1 MYTINSFSI
10 SKLNNA
16 EVTGFYI
23 NVQKAITTGDPTKLG
38 LTEVLPNFGSTLQK
52 LIDQVYTTTGSEFTA
67 AMLNADE
74 KRDQTYKRIRL
85 RLQMV
90 EVAEDNPAIKAV
102 KDVVKAHLLSKYTS
116 KVPQLPYQEESAILR
131 GFIFDLN
138 DKLGEDGIAALG
150 IADDMTALED
160 ANNAFIAAYNSRAT
174 ERAEGDTGLTLKLR
188 QEMYALY
195 QQICFITQYLANSTE
210 TANAEKATACQAFIA
225 VLNVLLADAKKR
237 YNQRTNN
244 GTDEEG
250 EGGEGHTDSSDSTD
264 DNGSGSGS
272 GEGHTEPTDPTDN
285 GGSNGGSNSGNTD
298 NSGSGSGSTD
308 SSDSS
313 DSGGSGSGSNSGGSN
328 GSTDSGDSQDNG
340 GSNSGSGSG
349 SNSGSGSDNTSD
361 PNKPSDGG
369 VVNGDEVSF

>member
-1 MYTINSFSI
+1 MFTINSFSI

-23 NVQKAITTGDPTKLG
+23 NLQKAITTNDPTKLG
-38 LTEVLPNFGSTLQK
+38 LIEVLPNFGTTLQK
-52 LIDQVYTTTGSEFTA
+52 LIDQVYTTTGSEYTA
-67 AMLNADE
+67 AMLETDL

-90 EVAEDNPAIKAV
+90 EVAEDSAAIKAV
-102 KDVVKAHLLSKYTS
+102 KDVVKTHLLSKYTS
-116 KVPQLPYQEESAILR
+116 KVPQLPYQEESAILQ

-138 DKLGEDGIAALG
+138 DKLGDDGIAALG
-150 IADDMTALED
+150 ITEDLQALED
-160 ANNAFIAAYNSRAT
+160 ANNEFIAAYNSRAT

-210 TANAEKATACQAFIA
+210 TANAEKATACQAFIG

-237 YNQRTNN
+237 YNQRISN
-244 GTDEEG
+244 GSGDEGEG
-250 EGGEGHTDSSDSTD
+250 EGGNTNPDDSSDTIPD
-264 DNGSGSGS
+264 DEGGEGGSGSGS
-272 GEGHTEPTDPTDN
+272 G
-285 GGSNGGSNSGNTD
+285 TD
-298 NSGSGSGSTD
+298 NSGSGNSGSTD
-308 SSDSS
+308 SGNSQ
-313 DSGGSGSGSNSGGSN
+313 GSGSGSNTGI
-328 GSTDSGDSQDNG
+328 D
-340 GSNSGSGSG
+340 NSGSGNSQGSG
-349 SNSGSGSDNTSD
+349 SDSGSGSSGNTSD

>member
-1 MYTINSFSI
+1 MFTINSFSI

-23 NVQKAITTGDPTKLG
+23 NLQKAITTNDPTKLG
-38 LTEVLPNFGSTLQK
+38 LIEVLPNFGTTLQK

-90 EVAEDNPAIKAV
+90 EVAEDSAAIKAV

-250 EGGEGHTDSSDSTD
+250 EGGSTNPDDSSDTIPD
-264 DNGSGSGS
+264 DQGGSGSGS

-298 NSGSGSGSTD
+298 NSGSGNNTGNTD
-308 SSDSS
+308 
-313 DSGGSGSGSNSGGSN
+313 
-328 GSTDSGDSQDNG
+328 
-340 GSNSGSGSG
+340 NSGSG
-349 SNSGSGSDNTSD
+349 NSQGSGSSGNTSD

>member
-1 MYTINSFSI
+1 MFTINTFSI

-23 NVQKAITTGDPTKLG
+23 NVQKAITTADASKLG
-38 LTEVLPNFGSTLQK
+38 LSEVMTPYGTTLEK

-67 AMLNADE
+67 AMLEADV

-90 EVAEDNPAIKAV
+90 EVAEDNPSIKAV

-150 IADDMTALED
+150 LADDLTALED
-160 ANNAFIAAYNSRAT
+160 ANNEFIAAYNSRAT

-210 TANAEKATACQAFIA
+210 TANAEKATACQAFIG

-237 YNQRTNN
+237 YNQRISN
-244 GTDEEG
+244 GGDEEG

-264 DNGSGSGS
+264 DSGSGSGS

-285 GGSNGGSNSGNTD
+285 GGSNGGSNSGSDSGSDSGSGSSSNTGNTD
-298 NSGSGSGSTD
+298 NSGSG
-308 SSDSS
+308 
-313 DSGGSGSGSNSGGSN
+313 NS
-328 GSTDSGDSQDNG
+328 Q
-340 GSNSGSGSG
+340 
-349 SNSGSGSDNTSD
+349 GSGSDNPSD
-361 PNKPSDGG
+361 PNKPSEGG

>member
-1 MYTINSFSI
+1 MFTINPFSI

-16 EVTGFYI
+16 EYTGLMI
-23 NVQKAITTGDPTKLG
+23 NIQKAITTNDPSKLG
-38 LTEVLPNFGSTLQK
+38 LVEVLPNFGTTLQK
-52 LIDQVYTTTGSEFTA
+52 LIDQVYTTSGSEFTA
-67 AMLNADE
+67 AMLNADD

-174 ERAEGDTGLTLKLR
+174 ERAEGDTGLTVKLR

-195 QQICFITQYLANSTE
+195 QQVCFVTQYLANSTE
-210 TANAEKATACQAFIA
+210 TANAEKSTACQAFIA
-225 VLNVLLADAKKR
+225 VLNVLLSDAKKR

-244 GTDEEG
+244 GSADEEG

-264 DNGSGSGS
+264 DSGSGSGS
-272 GEGHTEPTDPTDN
+272 GEGHTEPTEPTDN
-285 GGSNGGSNSGNTD
+285 GGSNGGSNSGSGNTDSGNTGSNTGNTD
-298 NSGSGSGSTD
+298 NSGSGNSQGSGSE
-308 SSDSS
+308 
-313 DSGGSGSGSNSGGSN
+313 SGSGSNG
-328 GSTDSGDSQDNG
+328 
-340 GSNSGSGSG
+340 
-349 SNSGSGSDNTSD
+349 NTTD
-361 PNKPSDGG
+361 PNKPSDSG

>member
-1 MYTINSFSI
+1 MFTINSFSI

-38 LTEVLPNFGSTLQK
+38 LAEVLPNFGSTLQK

-67 AMLNADE
+67 AMLEADV

-90 EVAEDNPAIKAV
+90 EVAEDSAAIKAV

-138 DKLGEDGIAALG
+138 DKLGDDGIAALG
-150 IADDMTALED
+150 LADDLSALED

-174 ERAEGDTGLTLKLR
+174 ERAEGDTGLTIKLR

-195 QQICFITQYLANSTE
+195 QQVCFITQYLANSTE
-210 TANAEKATACQAFIA
+210 TANAEKATACQGFIA

-237 YNQRTNN
+237 YNQRISN
-244 GTDEEG
+244 GTGEEGEG
-250 EGGEGHTDSSDSTD
+250 EGGEGGSTNPDDSSDTIPD
-264 DNGSGSGS
+264 DQGGSGSGS
-272 GEGHTEPTDPTDN
+272 GSGSDNSGSGSGSSTDPGNSQGSGSDS
-285 GGSNGGSNSGNTD
+285 GSGSGSNTGNTD
-298 NSGSGSGSTD
+298 NSGSGNSQGSGSD
-308 SSDSS
+308 
-313 DSGGSGSGSNSGGSN
+313 SGSGSSG
-328 GSTDSGDSQDNG
+328 
-340 GSNSGSGSG
+340 
-349 SNSGSGSDNTSD
+349 NTSD
-361 PNKPSDGG
+361 PNKPSEGG

>member
-1 MYTINSFSI
+1 MFTINPFSI

-16 EVTGFYI
+16 EYTGLMI
-23 NVQKAITTGDPTKLG
+23 NIQKAITTNDPSKLG
-38 LTEVLPNFGSTLQK
+38 LVEVLPNFGSTLQK
-52 LIDQVYTTTGSEFTA
+52 LIDQVYTTSGSEFTA
-67 AMLNADE
+67 AMLEADV

-174 ERAEGDTGLTLKLR
+174 ERAEGDTGLTVKLR

-195 QQICFITQYLANSTE
+195 QQVCFVTQYLANSTE
-210 TANAEKATACQAFIA
+210 TANAEKSTACQAFIA
-225 VLNVLLADAKKR
+225 VLNVLLSDAKKR

-244 GTDEEG
+244 GSADEEG

-264 DNGSGSGS
+264 DSGSGSGS
-272 GEGHTEPTDPTDN
+272 GEGHTEPTEPTDN
-285 GGSNGGSNSGNTD
+285 GGSNGGSNSGSGNTDSGNTGSNTGNTD
-298 NSGSGSGSTD
+298 NSGSGNSQGSGSE
-308 SSDSS
+308 
-313 DSGGSGSGSNSGGSN
+313 SGSGSNG
-328 GSTDSGDSQDNG
+328 
-340 GSNSGSGSG
+340 
-349 SNSGSGSDNTSD
+349 NTTD
-361 PNKPSDGG
+361 PNKPSDSG

>member
-1 MYTINSFSI
+1 MFTINPFSI

-16 EVTGFYI
+16 EYTGLMI
-23 NVQKAITTGDPTKLG
+23 NIQKAITTNDPTKLG
-38 LTEVLPNFGSTLQK
+38 LVEVLPNFGTTLQK
-52 LIDQVYTTTGSEFTA
+52 LIDQVYTTTGSEYTA
-67 AMLNADE
+67 AMLETDL

-90 EVAEDNPAIKAV
+90 EVAEDSAAIKAV
-102 KDVVKAHLLSKYTS
+102 KDVVKTHLLAKYTS
-116 KVPQLPYQEESAILR
+116 KVPQLPYQEESAILQ

-138 DKLGEDGIAALG
+138 DKLGDDGIAALG
-150 IADDMTALED
+150 ITEDLQALED
-160 ANNAFIAAYNSRAT
+160 ANNEFIAAYNSRAT

-237 YNQRTNN
+237 YNQRINN

-264 DNGSGSGS
+264 DSGSGNGS
-272 GEGHTEPTDPTDN
+272 GEGHTEPTEPTDN
-285 GGSNGGSNSGNTD
+285 GGSGNGGGSSSTD
-298 NSGSGSGSTD
+298 SSGSTD
-308 SSDSS
+308 S
-313 DSGGSGSGSNSGGSN
+313 GGSN
-328 GSTDSGDSQDNG
+328 NPSLPSDATN
-340 GSNSGSGSG
+340 GSN
-349 SNSGSGSDNTSD
+349 TTD
-361 PNKPSDGG
+361 PNQPSEGG
-369 VVNGDEVSF
+369 VENGDEIAF

>member
-1 MYTINSFSI
+1 MFTINTFSI

-23 NVQKAITTGDPTKLG
+23 NVQKAITTNDPTKLG
-38 LTEVLPNFGSTLQK
+38 LVEVLPNFTSTLQK

-67 AMLNADE
+67 SMLEADV

-90 EVAEDNPAIKAV
+90 EVAEDSAAIKAV

-150 IADDMTALED
+150 IGDDLSALED

-174 ERAEGDTGLTLKLR
+174 ERAEGDTGLTIKLR

-195 QQICFITQYLANSTE
+195 QQVCFITQYLANSTE
-210 TANAEKATACQAFIA
+210 TANAEKATACQGFIA

-237 YNQRTNN
+237 YNQRISN
-244 GTDEEG
+244 GTGEEGEG
-250 EGGEGHTDSSDSTD
+250 EGGEGGSTNPDDSSDTIPD
-264 DNGSGSGS
+264 DQGGSGSGS
-272 GEGHTEPTDPTDN
+272 GSGSDNSGSGSGSSTDPGNSQGSGSDS
-285 GGSNGGSNSGNTD
+285 GSGSGSNTGNTD
-298 NSGSGSGSTD
+298 NSGSGNSQGSGSD
-308 SSDSS
+308 
-313 DSGGSGSGSNSGGSN
+313 SGSGSSG
-328 GSTDSGDSQDNG
+328 
-340 GSNSGSGSG
+340 
-349 SNSGSGSDNTSD
+349 NTSD
-361 PNKPSDGG
+361 PNKPSEGG

>member
-1 MYTINSFSI
+1 MFTINTFSI

-23 NVQKAITTGDPTKLG
+23 NVQKAITTGDPSKLG
-38 LTEVLPNFGSTLQK
+38 LTEVMPNFGSTLQK

-67 AMLNADE
+67 SMLNADV

-90 EVAEDNPAIKAV
+90 EVAEDSAAIKAV

-150 IADDMTALED
+150 LADDLTALED

-195 QQICFITQYLANSTE
+195 QQVCFVTQYLANTTE

-237 YNQRTNN
+237 YNQRISN
-244 GTDEEG
+244 GGDEEG
-250 EGGEGHTDSSDSTD
+250 EGEGHTDSSDSTD
-264 DNGSGSGS
+264 DSGSGNGS

-285 GGSNGGSNSGNTD
+285 GGSNGGSNSGSDSGSDSGSGSSSNTGNTD
-298 NSGSGSGSTD
+298 NSGSGNSQ
-308 SSDSS
+308 
-313 DSGGSGSGSNSGGSN
+313 GSGSG
-328 GSTDSGDSQDNG
+328 
-340 GSNSGSGSG
+340 
-349 SNSGSGSDNTSD
+349 NTSD
-361 PNKPSDGG
+361 PNKPSEGG

>member
-1 MYTINSFSI
+1 MFTINTFSI

-23 NVQKAITTGDPTKLG
+23 NVQKAITTGDPSKLG
-38 LTEVLPNFGSTLQK
+38 LTEVMPNFGSTLQK

-67 AMLNADE
+67 SMLNADV

-90 EVAEDNPAIKAV
+90 EVAEDSAAIKAV

-150 IADDMTALED
+150 LADDLTALED

-195 QQICFITQYLANSTE
+195 QQVCFVTQYLANSTE

-237 YNQRTNN
+237 YNQRISN
-244 GTDEEG
+244 GGDEEG
-250 EGGEGHTDSSDSTD
+250 EGEGHTDSSDSTD
-264 DNGSGSGS
+264 DSGSGNGS

-285 GGSNGGSNSGNTD
+285 GGSNGGSNSGSDSGSDSGSGSSSNTGNTD
-298 NSGSGSGSTD
+298 NSGSGNSQ
-308 SSDSS
+308 
-313 DSGGSGSGSNSGGSN
+313 GSGSG
-328 GSTDSGDSQDNG
+328 
-340 GSNSGSGSG
+340 
-349 SNSGSGSDNTSD
+349 NTSD
-361 PNKPSDGG
+361 PNKPSEGG

>member
-1 MYTINSFSI
+1 MFTINTFSI

-16 EVTGFYI
+16 EYTGLMI
-23 NVQKAITTGDPTKLG
+23 NIQKAITTNDPSKLG
-38 LTEVLPNFGSTLQK
+38 LVEVLPNFGTTLQK
-52 LIDQVYTTTGSEFTA
+52 LIDQVYTTSGSEFTA
-67 AMLNADE
+67 AMLNADD

-174 ERAEGDTGLTLKLR
+174 ERAEGDTGLTVKLR

-195 QQICFITQYLANSTE
+195 QQVCFVTQYLANSTE

-250 EGGEGHTDSSDSTD
+250 EGGSTNPDDSSDTIPD
-264 DNGSGSGS
+264 EGGEGGSGSGS
-272 GEGHTEPTDPTDN
+272 GSDN
-285 GGSNGGSNSGNTD
+285 SGSGSNTGNTD
-298 NSGSGSGSTD
+298 NSGSGSGSGNSNTGTD
-308 SSDSS
+308 
-313 DSGGSGSGSNSGGSN
+313 
-328 GSTDSGDSQDNG
+328 
-340 GSNSGSGSG
+340 NSGSGSG
-349 SNSGSGSDNTSD
+349 SNSGSGSGDNTSD
-361 PNKPSDGG
+361 PNKPSDSG

>member
-1 MYTINSFSI
+1 MFTINSFSI

-23 NVQKAITTGDPTKLG
+23 NVQKAITTNDPTKLG
-38 LTEVLPNFGSTLQK
+38 LVEVLPNFGTTLQK
-52 LIDQVYTTTGSEFTA
+52 LIDQVYTTTGSEYTA
-67 AMLNADE
+67 AMLETDL

-90 EVAEDNPAIKAV
+90 EVAEDSAAIKAV
-102 KDVVKAHLLSKYTS
+102 KDVVKTHLLAKYTS
-116 KVPQLPYQEESAILR
+116 KVPQLPYQEESAILQ

-138 DKLGEDGIAALG
+138 DKLGDDGIAALG
-150 IADDMTALED
+150 ITDDLQALED
-160 ANNAFIAAYNSRAT
+160 ANNEFIAAYNSRAT

-195 QQICFITQYLANSTE
+195 QQICFITQYLANSTD
-210 TANAEKATACQAFIA
+210 TANAEKAAACQAFIA

-237 YNQRTNN
+237 YNQRISN
-244 GTDEEG
+244 GSDEES
-250 EGGEGHTDSSDSTD
+250 EGG
-264 DNGSGSGS
+264 GSG
-272 GEGHTEPTDPTDN
+272 TND
-285 GGSNGGSNSGNTD
+285 GSNQNND
-298 NSGSGSGSTD
+298 D
-308 SSDSS
+308 E
-313 DSGGSGSGSNSGGSN
+313 GGSGSGSNSGGSN

-349 SNSGSGSDNTSD
+349 SNSGSGDNTTD
-361 PNKPSDGG
+361 HNQPSDGG

>member
-1 MYTINSFSI
+1 MFTINTFSI

-23 NVQKAITTGDPTKLG
+23 NVQKAITTGDPSKLG
-38 LTEVLPNFGSTLQK
+38 LTEVMPNFGSTLQK

-67 AMLNADE
+67 SMLNADV

-90 EVAEDNPAIKAV
+90 EVAEDSAAIKAV

-150 IADDMTALED
+150 LADDLTALED

-195 QQICFITQYLANSTE
+195 QQVCFVTQYLANTTE

-225 VLNVLLADAKKR
+225 VLNVPLADAKKR
-237 YNQRTNN
+237 YNQRISN
-244 GTDEEG
+244 GGDEEG
-250 EGGEGHTDSSDSTD
+250 EGEGHTDSSDSTD
-264 DNGSGSGS
+264 DSGSGNGS

-285 GGSNGGSNSGNTD
+285 GGSNGGSNSGSDSGSDSGSGSSSNTGNTD
-298 NSGSGSGSTD
+298 NSGSGNSQ
-308 SSDSS
+308 
-313 DSGGSGSGSNSGGSN
+313 GSGSG
-328 GSTDSGDSQDNG
+328 
-340 GSNSGSGSG
+340 
-349 SNSGSGSDNTSD
+349 NTSD
-361 PNKPSDGG
+361 PNKPSEGG

>member
-1 MYTINSFSI
+1 MFTINSFSI

-23 NVQKAITTGDPTKLG
+23 NVQKAITTNDPTKLG
-38 LTEVLPNFGSTLQK
+38 LTEVLPNFGTTLQK

-67 AMLNADE
+67 AMLEADV

-90 EVAEDNPAIKAV
+90 EVAEDNPSIKAV
-102 KDVVKAHLLSKYTS
+102 KDVVKTHLLAKYTS
-116 KVPQLPYQEESAILR
+116 KVPQLPYQEESAILS

-138 DKLGEDGIAALG
+138 DKLGDEGIAALG
-150 IADDMTALED
+150 IGEDMSALED

-195 QQICFITQYLANSTE
+195 QQICYCVLFLANSTLTE
-210 TANAEKATACQAFIA
+210 NAEKAAACQAFIA

-237 YNQRTNN
+237 YNQRISN
-244 GTDEEG
+244 GSGDEEG

-264 DNGSGSGS
+264 NGGNGSGS
-272 GEGHTEPTDPTDN
+272 GEGHTEPTEPTEN
-285 GGSNGGSNSGNTD
+285 GGSGNPSNPSNTSNPSNPSEGGS
-298 NSGSGSGSTD
+298 
-308 SSDSS
+308 
-313 DSGGSGSGSNSGGSN
+313 
-328 GSTDSGDSQDNG
+328 GSTDSGDSQDNS
-340 GSNSGSGSG
+340 GSNSG
-349 SNSGSGSDNTSD
+349 SGSGSDNTSD
-361 PNKPSDGG
+361 PNHPSEGG

>member
-1 MYTINSFSI
+1 MFTINPFSI

-16 EVTGFYI
+16 EYTGLMI
-23 NVQKAITTGDPTKLG
+23 NIQKAITTNDPTKLG
-38 LTEVLPNFGSTLQK
+38 LVEVLPNFGTTLQK
-52 LIDQVYTTTGSEFTA
+52 LIDQVYTTSGSEFTA
-67 AMLNADE
+67 AMLNADD

-90 EVAEDNPAIKAV
+90 EVAEDNPSIKAV

-174 ERAEGDTGLTLKLR
+174 ERAEGDTGLTVKLR

-195 QQICFITQYLANSTE
+195 QQVCFVTQYLANSTE

-244 GTDEEG
+244 GTGEEG

-264 DNGSGSGS
+264 DSGSGSGS
-272 GEGHTEPTDPTDN
+272 GEGHTEPTEPTDN
-285 GGSNGGSNSGNTD
+285 GGSNGGSNSGSGNTD
-298 NSGSGSGSTD
+298 NGNSGSNTGNTDSGNSQGSGSG
-308 SSDSS
+308 
-313 DSGGSGSGSNSGGSN
+313 NS
-328 GSTDSGDSQDNG
+328 Q
-340 GSNSGSGSG
+340 GSG
-349 SNSGSGSDNTSD
+349 SNSGSGSGDNTSD

>member
-1 MYTINSFSI
+1 MFTINTFSI

-174 ERAEGDTGLTLKLR
+174 ERAEGDTGLTVKLR

-195 QQICFITQYLANSTE
+195 QQVCFITQYLANSTE

-250 EGGEGHTDSSDSTD
+250 EGEGGEGGNTNPDDSSDTTPD
-264 DNGSGSGS
+264 DQGGSGSGS
-272 GEGHTEPTDPTDN
+272 G
-285 GGSNGGSNSGNTD
+285 SS
-298 NSGSGSGSTD
+298 SGSTD
-308 SSDSS
+308 SSDST
-313 DSGGSGSGSNSGGSN
+313 DFGGSGSGSNSGGSN

>member
-1 MYTINSFSI
+1 MFTINPFSI

-16 EVTGFYI
+16 EYTGLMI
-23 NVQKAITTGDPTKLG
+23 NIQKAITTNDPTKLG
-38 LTEVLPNFGSTLQK
+38 LVEVLPNFGSTLQK
-52 LIDQVYTTTGSEFTA
+52 LIDQVYTTSGSEFTA
-67 AMLNADE
+67 AMLNADD

-90 EVAEDNPAIKAV
+90 EVAEDNPSIKAV

-174 ERAEGDTGLTLKLR
+174 ERAEGDTGLTVKLR

-195 QQICFITQYLANSTE
+195 QQVCFVTQYLANSTE

-225 VLNVLLADAKKR
+225 VLNVLLSDAKKR

-250 EGGEGHTDSSDSTD
+250 EGGNTNPDDSSDTTPD
-264 DNGSGSGS
+264 DEGGEGGSGSGS
-272 GEGHTEPTDPTDN
+272 GSDNSGSGSGSSTDSGNSQGSGSGNDN
-285 GGSNGGSNSGNTD
+285 SGSNTGNTD
-298 NSGSGSGSTD
+298 NSGSGNSQGSGSD
-308 SSDSS
+308 
-313 DSGGSGSGSNSGGSN
+313 SGSGSNG
-328 GSTDSGDSQDNG
+328 
-340 GSNSGSGSG
+340 
-349 SNSGSGSDNTSD
+349 NTTD
-361 PNKPSDGG
+361 PNKPSDSG

>member
-1 MYTINSFSI
+1 MYTINNFSI

-16 EVTGFYI
+16 EYTGFMI
-23 NVQKAITTGDPTKLG
+23 NVQKAVATSDTAKLG
-38 LTEVLPNFGSTLQK
+38 LTEVMPAYADTLQK

-67 AMLNADE
+67 AMLEADV

-90 EVAEDNPAIKAV
+90 EVAEDNPSIKAV
-102 KDVVKAHLLSKYTS
+102 KDVVKTHLLAKYTS
-116 KVPQLPYQEESAILR
+116 KVPQLPYQEESAILQ

-150 IADDMTALED
+150 LADDLTALED

-195 QQICFITQYLANSTE
+195 QQVCFVTQYLANSTE
-210 TANAEKATACQAFIA
+210 TANAEKATACQGFIA

-237 YNQRTNN
+237 YNQRISN
-244 GTDEEG
+244 GTGDEEG

-264 DNGSGSGS
+264 DSGSGNGS

-285 GGSNGGSNSGNTD
+285 GGSNGGSNSGSDSGSDSGSGSSSNTGNTD
-298 NSGSGSGSTD
+298 NSGSG
-308 SSDSS
+308 
-313 DSGGSGSGSNSGGSN
+313 NS
-328 GSTDSGDSQDNG
+328 Q
-340 GSNSGSGSG
+340 
-349 SNSGSGSDNTSD
+349 GSGSDNPSD
-361 PNKPSDGG
+361 PNKPSEGG